1 MANHLAR
8 PPPSATSP
16 LPISSP
22 TTPKKPHFLIPNLHH
37 RRTFT
42 NSLIGVATV
51 MFIGAES
58 AKAAARRPPPP
69 SPEEK
74 IDPNVSGVTA
84 KVLASKKRK
93 EAMKAEI
100 AKLREKGK
108 VIE

>member
-1 MANHLAR
+1 
-8 PPPSATSP
+8 
-16 LPISSP
+16 
-22 TTPKKPHFLIPNLHH
+22 
-37 RRTFT
+37 
-42 NSLIGVATV
+42 

-108 VIE
+108 VIEWDRSNVLYCLILGVKSWTIVCIERAQQKFKPLQPLHVGYVK